1 MYWLKNGGLLMYFI
15 AGMSV
20 IGLAVVIE
28 RIIYFKINEGGR
40 FSKTRT
46 AIKQHIEKREI
57 KDAIAD
63 LNGNKCSSSRVIK
76 EILTFWYRTGTTN
89 LTSLEEKA
97 YEASLSQIPALE
109 RNMWILSIVAHAT
122 PLLGLLG
129 TVTGMIQA
137 FQAVAIHGTGDPAVL
152 AGGISQALITTAGGL
167 IVAIPALICYNY
179 FNKKIDESINEM
191 EKASA
196 EIINFFRK

>member
-15 AGMSV
+15 AMMSV
-20 IGLAVVIE
+20 AGFAVVIE
-28 RIIYFKINEGGR
+28 RAIYFKVNENGR
-40 FSKTRT
+40 FSKIRI
-46 AIKQHIEKREI
+46 AIKQHIEKREV
-57 KDAIAD
+57 KEAIVV
-63 LNGNKCSSSRVIK
+63 LNGNRCASSRIVK

-89 LTSLEEKA
+89 ITSLEEKS
-97 YEASLSQIPALE
+97 YEASLTQIPGLE

-152 AGGISQALITTAGGL
+152 A
-167 IVAIPALICYNY
+167 
-179 FNKKIDESINEM
+179 
-191 EKASA
+191 
-196 EIINFFRK
+196 

>member
-15 AGMSV
+15 AMMSV
-20 IGLAVVIE
+20 AGFAVVIE
-28 RIIYFKINEGGR
+28 RAIYFKVNENGK
-40 FSKTRT
+40 FSKIRI
-46 AIKQHIEKREI
+46 AIKHHIEKREV
-57 KDAIAD
+57 KEAIVV
-63 LNGNKCSSSRVIK
+63 LNGNRCSSSRIVK

-89 LTSLEEKA
+89 ITSLEEKS
-97 YEASLSQIPALE
+97 YEASLTQIPGLE

-179 FNKKIDESINEM
+179 FNKKIDETVHEM
-191 EKASA
+191 EKTSA